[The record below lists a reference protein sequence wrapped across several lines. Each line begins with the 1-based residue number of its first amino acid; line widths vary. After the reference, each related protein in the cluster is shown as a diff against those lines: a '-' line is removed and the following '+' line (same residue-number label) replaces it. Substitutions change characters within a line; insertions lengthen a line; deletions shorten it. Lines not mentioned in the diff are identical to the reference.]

1 MLSIHTNLSSLIAQ
15 SSLSQSTNKLNQ
27 AIERMSTGYKIN
39 HAGDNA
45 ANYSIVNN
53 MSTQLNSYEVAQDN
67 VGMGMDLLATA
78 QDSISLM
85 QEHGSRIHALITQG
99 LNGTYG
105 ADSQAAICSEIN
117 ARIAEIDRLY
127 NITEYNG
134 VSLFN
139 TPSFEVPDN
148 LPQASNNEFIDSSVN
163 RKEYSD
169 SEVAAM
175 TSVSSVTGAYTSG
188 TKYKISTVE
197 ELEKL
202 ATDINAGKSHTGAIF
217 VLAEDLNLSSVDN
230 WTPIGDN
237 NKSSARFKG
246 TFNGNGHTITNLR
259 IDAPEQSNVGLFGFA
274 TGATVKNVDL
284 RNVSINGKDCSGGLI
299 GQANSGC
306 NVSNCSV
313 TGSVSGKST
322 VGGLIGRVIT
332 NNTITN
338 CWVDCNVSG
347 VTFIGG
353 ISGFVSLNTTMSK
366 CYAEGSIYG
375 EDEVTGGLV
384 GIFKAGTS
392 TMSDCFSRCKVSGNE
407 RTGGLCGEVGC
418 GETNNAT
425 LSINNCASYST
436 VQSNAESCGSFI
448 GGVRAKT
455 TYPPDYSGSHGSSY
469 SYSLSLSL
477 SNCTSGQNTGY
488 DLIGDAYVRE
498 QNNSGGYEYVT
509 DSTYDLSSLL
519 SNVTALD
526 YMDTSTSLQIGI
538 YSDESSRITF
548 NTNFTYSLSNIVTN
562 KTVNQNAYNVIDNF
576 LNSLSQKSTEFGAV
590 QNRLE
595 SALESATVAIDNLTS
610 SRSTLRD
617 ADIAQVSSQYI
628 QQQILQQAASTLL
641 ATANQ
646 SPSIALQLI

>member
-1 MLSIHTNLSSLIAQ
+1 
-15 SSLSQSTNKLNQ
+15 
-27 AIERMSTGYKIN
+27 
-39 HAGDNA
+39 
-45 ANYSIVNN
+45 

-246 TFNGNGHTITNLR
+246 TFNGNGHTITNL
-259 IDAPEQSNVGLFGFA
+259 
-274 TGATVKNVDL
+274 
-284 RNVSINGKDCSGGLI
+284 
-299 GQANSGC
+299 
-306 NVSNCSV
+306 
-313 TGSVSGKST
+313 
-322 VGGLIGRVIT
+322 
-332 NNTITN
+332 
-338 CWVDCNVSG
+338 
-347 VTFIGG
+347 
-353 ISGFVSLNTTMSK
+353 
-366 CYAEGSIYG
+366 
-375 EDEVTGGLV
+375 
-384 GIFKAGTS
+384 
-392 TMSDCFSRCKVSGNE
+392 
-407 RTGGLCGEVGC
+407 
-418 GETNNAT
+418 
-425 LSINNCASYST
+425 
-436 VQSNAESCGSFI
+436 
-448 GGVRAKT
+448 
-455 TYPPDYSGSHGSSY
+455 
-469 SYSLSLSL
+469 
-477 SNCTSGQNTGY
+477 
-488 DLIGDAYVRE
+488 
-498 QNNSGGYEYVT
+498 
-509 DSTYDLSSLL
+509 
-519 SNVTALD
+519 
-526 YMDTSTSLQIGI
+526 
-538 YSDESSRITF
+538 
-548 NTNFTYSLSNIVTN
+548 
-562 KTVNQNAYNVIDNF
+562 
-576 LNSLSQKSTEFGAV
+576 
-590 QNRLE
+590 
-595 SALESATVAIDNLTS
+595 
-610 SRSTLRD
+610 
-617 ADIAQVSSQYI
+617 
-628 QQQILQQAASTLL
+628 
-641 ATANQ
+641 
-646 SPSIALQLI
+646 